1 MSSFKRILSYLQKYL
16 LNAGLNVL
24 FNILSAFFSIFSIVM
39 VIPLLQLLFGQV
51 PEVTQ
56 RPEFRLQATAVLD
69 WIKFYLGEQK
79 YLHGAA
85 YALALVCV
93 SVMVIIFLKNL
104 FRYLALR
111 AQAPIRNGILRDIR
125 NQLYDKITSLT
136 PSYYQKAK
144 KGDLI
149 SRVTNDVKAV
159 ENSVISMLE
168 VSVREPVNI
177 LLSLVWML
185 MISPKLTLFV
195 FVMLG
200 ITGGIIGKVGKS
212 LKRKSADTQTLTGQM
227 IALIEESI
235 SGLKIIQAFNAKRYK
250 QAQFEELNKTLY
262 TQANNINIRY
272 ELSSPLTEFLSVVVF
287 ASVLWFGGNLVFKNE
302 LDAATFI
309 GFIAMFSLLIQPA
322 KSFSNAFYNIR
333 IGLAAADRVFEV
345 LDAQPDII
353 DSENAKTKTDFLQN
367 ISYKNVEFTY
377 PSSSEKQ
384 ALKELSLSIEKG
396 QMIAV
401 VGASGAG
408 KSTIVDLLLR
418 FYDVSKGE
426 IVIDG
431 ENIRNLKLDSLR
443 SLMAVV
449 SQEPVLFND
458 TIYNNIVFGQK
469 NVSQA
474 DVIEAAKIA
483 NAYNFIQQQEKQF
496 ETTIG
501 DRGMKLSGGERQRL
515 TIARAI
521 LRNPPILILDEA
533 TSSLDS
539 ESEKAV
545 QTALAN
551 AMKNRTVIAIAHRL
565 STIKHADK
573 IVVLHEGEIA
583 ETGTHESLLAQ
594 NGLYAK
600 MIALQQFL

>member
-1 MSSFKRILSYLQKYL
+1 
-16 LNAGLNVL
+16 
-24 FNILSAFFSIFSIVM
+24 M

-56 RPEFRLQATAVLD
+56 RPEFRLQATTVLD

-93 SVMVIIFLKNL
+93 SVMGIIFLKNL

-136 PSYYQKAK
+136 PSYYQKVK

-159 ENSVISMLE
+159 ESSVISMLE

-177 LLSLVWML
+177 LLSLIWML

-195 FVMLG
+195 FIMLG

-250 QAQFEELNKTLY
+250 QAQFEALNKTLY

-345 LDAQPDII
+345 LDAQPDITE
-353 DSENAKTKTDFLQN
+353 SENAKTKTDFLQN
-367 ISYKNVEFTY
+367 ISYKNVEFSY

-384 ALKELSLSIEKG
+384 ALKGLSLSIEKG
-396 QMIAV
+396 QMIAI

-408 KSTIVDLLLR
+408 KSTVVDLLLR
-418 FYDVSKGE
+418 FYDVSQGE
-426 IVIDG
+426 ILIDG
-431 ENIRNLKLDSLR
+431 ENIRNLKIESLR

-483 NAYNFIQQQEKQF
+483 NAYNFIQQQEKQL

-551 AMKNRTVIAIAHRL
+551 AMQNRTVIAIAHRL

-573 IVVLHEGEIA
+573 IIVLHEGKIA
-583 ETGTHESLLAQ
+583 ETGTHESLLTQ
-594 NGLYAK
+594 NGIYAK
-600 MIALQQFL
+600 MIALQQFI